1 MYLIN
6 LEAKIVGVV
15 LVTYIDENEKLVK
28 IECTRFVSR
37 SIYVVVLVSLVNIV
51 ETVRDITRSTMKK
64 LELNSN

>member
-15 LVTYIDENEKLVK
+15 LVTHIDENEKLVN
-28 IECTRFVSR
+28 IERTLFVSW

-51 ETVRDITRSTMKK
+51 ETARDITRSTMKK

>member
-28 IECTRFVSR
+28 IECIPLYPGAF
-37 SIYVVVLVSLVNIV
+37 
-51 ETVRDITRSTMKK
+51 M
-64 LELNSN
+64 

>member
-1 MYLIN
+1 MIN

-15 LVTYIDENEKLVK
+15 LVTHIDENEKLVN
-28 IECTRFVSR
+28 IERTLFVSW

-51 ETVRDITRSTMKK
+51 ETARDITRSTMKK